1 LGLSVEDTMRFQRLG
16 GRLLF
21 GDPPLR
27 SAAAVNGNRH
37 GQSELW
43 KYGISGDLPIVLAQI
58 EDGSQLPLVSD
69 LLKAH
74 EYLRN
79 KGFTFDLVVLNAH
92 GTSYRMDLQGA
103 LQQMVEGGPEQS
115 WIDRPGGVFLRRADL
130 MPPEDQLLLRAAA
143 RAVMDGEEGPLSQ
156 QLVRP
161 NVPF

>member
-43 KYGISGDLPIVLAQI
+43 KYGISGDIPIVLAEI
-58 EDGSQLPLVSD
+58 EDGSQLPLFSD

-79 KGFTFDLVVLNAH
+79 KGLLFDLVVLNAH
-92 GTSYRMDLQGA
+92 GTTYRMDLQDT
-103 LQQMVEGGPEQS
+103 LTQMVQSGPGPPGTH
-115 WIDRPGGVFLRRADL
+115 RPGGVSVRR
-130 MPPEDQLLLRAAA
+130 
-143 RAVMDGEEGPLSQ
+143 
-156 QLVRP
+156 
-161 NVPF
+161 